1 MGKSFELFP
10 KRYGIFPYIFLIYL
24 AMPAYY
30 VSQTDG
36 WKAALGWGLLLL
48 FLVTYRQLYR
58 QVDVEKTFAFWLGVQ
73 IAVMLLLTI
82 CYSPYHLFMG
92 FFPANFIGW
101 YSNKKQFYYGLMAL
115 AAALAIGAIILM
127 VQGGSILFFLPF
139 LAIMLASPFGI
150 RSMNKSME
158 LEKQLDEANEQIKAF
173 IKREERVR
181 IARDLHDTLGH
192 TLSLITLQSQLVQR
206 LIEKDAERAKAEA
219 KGIEMTSRSA
229 LRQVREL
236 VSSMRAITIE
246 EELSEM
252 KRIIHAAGMNFF
264 KKGEED
270 FSDIPLLKQNI
281 LGMCLKEAGTNI
293 VKHSKAK
300 NCTVHIEKSRANF
313 TIKIHDDG
321 VGFIQQDI
329 HGNGLNGMRERLDL
343 IDGTFTIQSNGGT
356 TVTMTVPIVKKQ
368 NQEGEAG

>member
-30 VSQTDG
+30 ISQTAG
-36 WKAALGWGLLLL
+36 LKAVLGWGLLLL
-48 FLVTYRQLYR
+48 FLVTYRQLYS
-58 QVDVEKTFAFWLGVQ
+58 QIDTQETFSFWLGLQ
-73 IAVMLLLTI
+73 IAIILILTI
-82 CYSPYHLFMG
+82 WYSPFHLFMG

-101 YSNKKQFYYGLMAL
+101 YKSKKQFYFGLIGLAIALMAG
-115 AAALAIGAIILM
+115 IIILIAQDGM
-127 VQGGSILFFLPF
+127 IFYFMPF

-158 LEKQLDEANEQIKAF
+158 LEKQLVEANEQIKAF

-264 KKGEED
+264 IKGEED

-313 TIKIHDDG
+313 TIKVHDDG

-329 HGNGLNGMRERLDL
+329 HGNGLNGMRERLGL

-356 TVTMTVPIVKKQ
+356 TVTMAVPIVKKQ
-368 NQEGEAG
+368 DQEGEAG

>member
-1 MGKSFELFP
+1 MA
-10 KRYGIFPYIFLIYL
+10 GI
-24 AMPAYY
+24 
-30 VSQTDG
+30 
-36 WKAALGWGLLLL
+36 
-48 FLVTYRQLYR
+48 
-58 QVDVEKTFAFWLGVQ
+58 
-73 IAVMLLLTI
+73 
-82 CYSPYHLFMG
+82 
-92 FFPANFIGW
+92 
-101 YSNKKQFYYGLMAL
+101 
-115 AAALAIGAIILM
+115 IILIAQDGM
-127 VQGGSILFFLPF
+127 IFYFMPF

-158 LEKQLDEANEQIKAF
+158 LEKQLVEANEQIKAF

-264 KKGEED
+264 IKGEED

-313 TIKIHDDG
+313 TIKVHDDG

-329 HGNGLNGMRERLDL
+329 HGNGLNGMRERLGL

-356 TVTMTVPIVKKQ
+356 TVTMAVPIVKKQ
-368 NQEGEAG
+368 DQEGEAG